1 MALDSTTKLAG
12 VREAMAAGEWERAI
26 ILVAKLRSLGKY
38 QKPID
43 RAQDFINN
51 PRMYEQMGYD
61 RQQVIDDAIAA
72 IKQKFS
78 KSWEAVQPET
88 QAVVEG
94 TVADNDGDS
103 PATS

>member
-1 MALDSTTKLAG
+1 MALDPTTKLAG
-12 VREAMAAGEWERAI
+12 VREAMAAEDWERAI

-61 RQQVIDDAIAA
+61 RQQVIDEAITA

-78 KSWEAVQPET
+78 KSWEAVQPEK
-88 QAVVEG
+88 
-94 TVADNDGDS
+94 
-103 PATS
+103 PAAGGGAGSDANPASSS